1 MPWQLVVVMVICALN
16 LDLDEIQV
24 VVGEEV
30 GVERAVVVLVKV
42 VPMVVIGA
50 MVVPLPVWVSRNRCR
65 RQ

>member
-30 GVERAVVVLVKV
+30 GVGRAVVVLVKV